1 MLALVIPW
9 FDSGC
14 DYRSKNFAFVKTY
27 YRNFPIFLGSGP
39 SRGLARNDGVLQAEA
54 AGYSTIALIDADML
68 VPPRQ
73 IEMAATVAEV
83 TGTLIFA
90 YDSLTRLNRGQTKTA
105 LRGIGVQPTKGQ
117 AEAGAFVIQ
126 VESFKKVHGFPHL
139 DILEDAFFFITC
151 NSLLGP
157 PVRVT
162 GNAFHLWHP
171 ETDHTGSIRSRQLL
185 AKFEQATPHPR
196 RMEALLKETR
206 EYEST
211 RHW

>member
-14 DYRSKNFAFVKTY
+14 EYRSKNFEFVKTY
-27 YRNFPIFLGSGP
+27 YRNFPMFFGSGP
-39 SRGLARNDGVLQAEA
+39 SRGLARNDGAEQAA
-54 AGYSTIALIDADML
+54 KAGYETIALVDADML
-68 VPPRQ
+68 VAPRQ
-73 IEMAATVAEV
+73 LEMAAKVAQV
-83 TGTLIFA
+83 TETLVFA

-105 LRGIGVQPTKGQ
+105 LRGIGIQPTKGQ

-126 VESFKKVHGFPHL
+126 TESFQRVHGFPHL
-139 DILEDAFFFITC
+139 DSLEDAFFFVVC

-157 PVRVT
+157 PVRVS

-171 ETDHTGSIRSRQLL
+171 EGDHTGSIRSRQLL
-185 AKFEQATPHPR
+185 AKFETATPHPR